1 MSSSLNTRQRE
12 TLWQLLEQGLPLVPR
27 PWAELAHQAGCS
39 EEQVLERLRSLAAT
53 GALSRVGPVME
64 HSKAGA
70 SPLVALAVPPAQI
83 EQIATYI
90 NRLPEVN
97 HNYEREHRY
106 NLWFV
111 LTGPSRSH
119 LDAVLQNIQHDTGLE
134 PLDLPMLKS
143 YRIDL
148 GFPLFA
154 NTEVPS

>member
-1 MSSSLNTRQRE
+1 MDLLTQ
-12 TLWQLLEQGLPLVPR
+12 QLLDRFQHGLPVCAQPYQAM
-27 PWAELAHQAGCS
+27 AEARGCS
-39 EEQVLERLRSLAAT
+39 EQQVLERLHALAET
-53 GALSRVGPVME
+53 GALSRVGPVVE

-70 SPLVALAVPPAQI
+70 SSLVALAIPPAQI

-111 LTGPSRSH
+111 LTRPSRSH
-119 LDAVLQNIQHDTGLE
+119 LDAVLQDIQRDTGLE

-148 GFPLFA
+148 GFALFE
-154 NTEVPS
+154 NTRVPS

>member
-1 MSSSLNTRQRE
+1 MDLLTQ
-12 TLWQLLEQGLPLVPR
+12 QLLDRFQHGLPVCAQPYQAM
-27 PWAELAHQAGCS
+27 AEALDCS

-70 SPLVALAVPPAQI
+70 SSLVALAVPPAQI

-90 NRLPEVN
+90 NHLPEVN